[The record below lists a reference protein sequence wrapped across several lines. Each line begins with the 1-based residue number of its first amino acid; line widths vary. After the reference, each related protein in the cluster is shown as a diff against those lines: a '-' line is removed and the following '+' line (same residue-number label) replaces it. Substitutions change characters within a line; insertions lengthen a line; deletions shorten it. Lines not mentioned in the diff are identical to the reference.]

1 MTCTT
6 SLHVTQLLPGGG
18 GVVSGGGSDG
28 GGGYS
33 KYSPRLYEIL
43 SKEFMAY
50 TVIDLIKTG
59 GNILNRKMEKRE
71 AKIRGEDKIVL
82 EV

>member
-1 MTCTT
+1 MTCST
-6 SLHVTQLLPGGG
+6 SPHVTQLLPGGG
-18 GVVSGGGSDG
+18 GGGGGVVIG
-28 GGGYS
+28 GVGYS

-59 GNILNRKMEKRE
+59 EIY
-71 AKIRGEDKIVL
+71 
-82 EV
+82 